1 MVCGI
6 WQQFIQLERS
16 ARFEQ
21 FLLPHWPRKGPNKAS
36 SRAAMF
42 DEKQIVLANTHLAGF
57 PWTPT
62 LSCSCWT
69 PTQSYIQLLDTPFLP
84 SSLLAP
90 SPSSLPP
97 NPPFLSCPPFST
109 AVMRKFNHP
118 HIIKLFGVISYQ
130 SMTFIIMELAPLG
143 QVGEEGGRGRG
154 GDLVFLVP
162 IFFVHVFAVDCTRNT
177 IAVVHTIGVNFKAVV
192 IPPGHL
198 IWTIYNGLCGT
209 VTISPPQV
217 VLPCNSLC

>member
-6 WQQFIQLERS
+6 WQQFIQLEHS

-36 SRAAMF
+36 SRATMF
-42 DEKQIVLANTHLAGF
+42 DKKQIVLANTHLAGF
-57 PWTPT
+57 SWTPT
-62 LSCSCWT
+62 LSC
-69 PTQSYIQLLDTPFLP
+69 IQLLDTPSLP

-97 NPPFLSCPPFST
+97 NPSFLSCPPFST

-143 QVGEEGGRGRG
+143 QVGKRRG
-154 GDLVFLVP
+154 GD
-162 IFFVHVFAVDCTRNT
+162 R
-177 IAVVHTIGVNFKAVV
+177 
-192 IPPGHL
+192 IPPCPNIFCACFCSNL
-198 IWTIYNGLCGT
+198 VNKTL
-209 VTISPPQV
+209 
-217 VLPCNSLC
+217 L